1 MVEFDKRTLRS
12 LRMGRVDQSLLLR
25 SPGQQTI
32 RELQLAKIADEGHAT
47 LKPNAATRQPTI
59 RCRLCRLR

>member
-1 MVEFDKRTLRS
+1 MVDFDERTLRN

-25 SPGQQTI
+25 LLSRQTI

-47 LKPNAATRQPTI
+47 LNPNAATRQPTI

>member
-1 MVEFDKRTLRS
+1 MVDFDERTLRN

-25 SPGQQTI
+25 LLSRQTI

-47 LKPNAATRQPTI
+47 RQPTI